1 MDFAVRQSRL
11 SDAPNGTPRPVSQ
24 RIDKRLGRAGDSGT
38 RRRFRAERGR
48 RAARREVGLVSS
60 NGQSGLPHGKSGP
73 APCHTVRQPIDAFPC
88 RSLRRSR
95 RASRQSSATLS
106 VSASGLMVARSSRL
120 GHSGSR
126 LPGHRYE
133 SSRHGLAASR
143 PRTPGSGASAV
154 TPPPTKPSSRFG
166 TRHIV
171 RCNAVVRSAPLPVRH
186 PGPRVT
192 AAGRC
197 TPAPSGP
204 ATTASQSGQ
213 RHASYHPPRP
223 IMSAARDRMLSIP
236 CRARLRAARHYR
248 IAPPGDMPRKAPSA
262 ASGRRIGSD
271 GRCASRRP
279 PDERHHGADRR
290 LVGAGRL
297 HAGSARVRCPQDAP
311 AVHDSHLPHQ
321 RRAVGTV
328 RPRRLDVAVDRRLVG
343 IDVHEA
349 ARRRERRQRVVAAAL
364 DERLWAEHRTRPL
377 PVPSTGRPAASCA
390 VALSRTPWPANGS
403 TGRAGLAATAA
414 GTTPSPPGPGPP
426 RCNAWPRCRR
436 TSSARPSHQ

>member
-1 MDFAVRQSRL
+1 MTAGASPSPGRQARRRTPDGQRLCSYRRAKRTGGRMDFAVRQTRP
-11 SDAPNGTPRPVSQ
+11 SDALNGAPHPVSQ

-38 RRRFRAERGR
+38 PRRYRAQRGC

-60 NGQSGLPHGKSGP
+60 NGQSGLPQGKSGP
-73 APCHTVRQPIDAFPC
+73 APCHPVRQPIDAFPC

-154 TPPPTKPSSRFG
+154 SSPPTKPSSRLG

-171 RCNAVVRSAPLPVRH
+171 RSNAAVRSAPLPVRH

-223 IMSAARDRMLSIP
+223 IMSAARHRMLSTP

-248 IAPPGDMPRKAPSA
+248 IPPPGDMARKTPSA
-262 ASGRRIGSD
+262 ASGRRSGSD
-271 GRCASRRP
+271 GALRLRPPARRTPPRCGSSSRWRGSPPCRASRGSPPAGRAGRSRRP
-279 PDERHHGADRR
+279 SAAPASRLPGPSARTATMRPWAAGSSGSTHAKSPTAASGAVAIAGRPPSQQPI
-290 LVGAGRL
+290 VPGAGRASRADERKRL
-297 HAGSARVRCPQDAP
+297 AGS
-311 AVHDSHLPHQ
+311 
-321 RRAVGTV
+321 GTADG
-328 RPRRLDVAVDRRLVG
+328 RPGGR
-343 IDVHEA
+343 H
-349 ARRRERRQRVVAAAL
+349 RRR
-364 DERLWAEHRTRPL
+364 
-377 PVPSTGRPAASCA
+377 
-390 VALSRTPWPANGS
+390 
-403 TGRAGLAATAA
+403 
-414 GTTPSPPGPGPP
+414 SPP
-426 RCNAWPRCRR
+426 
-436 TSSARPSHQ
+436 TAR

>member
-1 MDFAVRQSRL
+1 MRVTA
-11 SDAPNGTPRPVSQ
+11 
-24 RIDKRLGRAGDSGT
+24 AGARRSG
-38 RRRFRAERGR
+38 AERGR

-60 NGQSGLPHGKSGP
+60 NGQSGLPQGKSGP

-120 GHSGSR
+120 GYSGSR

-171 RCNAVVRSAPLPVRH
+171 KCNAVVRSAPLPVRH

-223 IMSAARDRMLSIP
+223 IMSAARHRMLSTP

-248 IAPPGDMPRKAPSA
+248 IAAPGDMPRKTTSA
-262 ASGRRIGSD
+262 TSSRRNGSD
-271 GRCASRRP
+271 GRPCAHESPLSPRLRNHAWGASRRP
-279 PDERHHGADRR
+279 QPSQGSALLARGARPQAR
-290 LVGAGRL
+290 
-297 HAGSARVRCPQDAP
+297 GSARR
-311 AVHDSHLPHQ
+311 
-321 RRAVGTV
+321 G
-328 RPRRLDVAVDRRLVG
+328 PRRRGSGPLRR
-343 IDVHEA
+343 
-349 ARRRERRQRVVAAAL
+349 
-364 DERLWAEHRTRPL
+364 RPL
-377 PVPSTGRPAASCA
+377 PAPCGEV
-390 VALSRTPWPANGS
+390 TPK
-403 TGRAGLAATAA
+403 
-414 GTTPSPPGPGPP
+414 PGPP
-426 RCNAWPRCRR
+426 TAPARARAENAGANR
-436 TSSARPSHQ
+436 

>member
-1 MDFAVRQSRL
+1 MPSGPAAGWISQSAKRDF
-11 SDAPNGTPRPVSQ
+11 P
-24 RIDKRLGRAGDSGT
+24 T
-38 RRRFRAERGR
+38 RRTELPARSLSGLINGSVVRVTAAGARRSGAERGR

-95 RASRQSSATLS
+95 RASRQSSATFS

-133 SSRHGLAASR
+133 PSRHGLAASR

-154 TPPPTKPSSRFG
+154 TPPPTKPSSRLG
-166 TRHIV
+166 TRHIE

-223 IMSAARDRMLSIP
+223 IMSAARDRMLSTP

-248 IAPPGDMPRKAPSA
+248 IPAPGDMPRRTPSA
-262 ASGRRIGSD
+262 ASGRRPVVTGVAPQIARPTNTATAQIIASLARLTSMSGRPGSPPA
-271 GRCASRRP
+271 GRSGRSRRP
-279 PDERHHGADRR
+279 
-290 LVGAGRL
+290 
-297 HAGSARVRCPQDAP
+297 SAA
-311 AVHDSHLPHQ
+311 
-321 RRAVGTV
+321 
-328 RPRRLDVAVDRRLVG
+328 
-343 IDVHEA
+343 
-349 ARRRERRQRVVAAAL
+349 
-364 DERLWAEHRTRPL
+364 
-377 PVPSTGRPAASCA
+377 
-390 VALSRTPWPANGS
+390 TPWPANGS
-403 TGRAGLAATAA
+403 TGCGVGWPPPFGPGATRASGRAARCRARTRPRPPILEPDPEREPDGVLGRRVVTRGLAPRRFIDQAAA
-414 GTTPSPPGPGPP
+414 GPLPSRRHPEPDAVLGPHV
-426 RCNAWPRCRR
+426 A
-436 TSSARPSHQ
+436 ARGLGARARAQ